1 MSDALISRSGDLKRL
16 DEEGF
21 ELEVRGGFLL
31 VHAIPYVKTDQTLAR
46 GILVCELTLNP
57 SGECTVA
64 PKDHTL
70 YFAGDTP
77 CHRDGSP
84 LLAIIHNSNR
94 ADLGDGIAVE
104 HYFSSKPEGTGRYDN
119 FYDKIVAYEGHLGR
133 PARSHDPSANARTG
147 QKLSAP
153 ADAGPFR
160 IPDTASAR
168 YGLGAVN
175 RKLAVG
181 KVAIVGLGGTGSYV
195 LDLISKTP
203 IREIHLYDGDQ
214 FLNHNVFRAP
224 GAPEPGAAKDF
235 PSKVDYFAAVYS
247 RLHRGIIAHK
257 VRVTA
262 ENVDELA
269 GFNFVFICVDKGSAR
284 RAIAVGLHRLNVPF
298 IDTGIGVGLEDDQLD
313 GCTRVSFMPAGAE
326 WAMAEKFLPFGD
338 DDEGDEDVYNKGIQ
352 IADLNALNAT
362 LAVLRWKR
370 SVGFYRDL
378 RGELN
383 SAYMVEGNMLT
394 NRTPNDSDQ

>member
-1 MSDALISRSGDLKRL
+1 MSDALISRSVDLKRL

-21 ELEVRGGFLL
+21 ELEVRGGYLL
-31 VHAIPYVKTDQTLAR
+31 VHSVPYVKTDQALAR
-46 GILVCELTLNP
+46 GVLVCALTLSP
-57 SGECTVA
+57 SGETTVA
-64 PKDHTL
+64 PADHTI

-84 LLAIIHNSNR
+84 LVAIIHNSNP
-94 ADLGDGIAVE
+94 ADLGDGIQVN

-119 FYDKIVAYEGHLGR
+119 FYDKIVTYEGHLGR

-147 QKLSAP
+147 QKLAAS
-153 ADAGPFR
+153 ADAGPFQ

-168 YGLGAVN
+168 YGLGAIN
-175 RKLAVG
+175 SKLAVG
-181 KVAIVGLGGTGSYV
+181 KVAIIGLGGTGSYV
-195 LDLISKTP
+195 LDLLSKTP
-203 IREIHLYDGDQ
+203 VREIHLYDDDH

-224 GAPEPGAAKDF
+224 GAPEPGATKDF
-235 PSKVDYFAAVYS
+235 PSKVDYFTAIYS
-247 RLHRGIIAHK
+247 RLHRGVIAHK

-262 ENVDELA
+262 ENVGELDD
-269 GFNFVFICVDKGSAR
+269 FDFVFICVDKGGAR
-284 RAIAVGLHRLNVPF
+284 RAIAAGLHRLNIPF
-298 IDTGIGVGLEDDQLD
+298 VDTGIGVGLEDDQLD
-313 GCTRVSFMPAGAE
+313 GCARVSFVPAGDDWTRVE
-326 WAMAEKFLPFGD
+326 RFLPFGD

-370 SVGFYRDL
+370 SVSFYRDH

-383 SAYMVEGNMLT
+383 SVYMVEGNLLT
-394 NRTPNDSDQ
+394 NRTSNDPDQ

>member
-1 MSDALISRSGDLKRL
+1 MSAALISRSPDLKQL

-31 VHAIPYVKTDQTLAR
+31 VHAVPYVKADQTLAR

-70 YFAGDTP
+70 YFAGTTP

-84 LLAIIHNSNR
+84 LVAVIHNSNR
-94 ADLGDGIAVE
+94 ADLGDGILVD

-147 QKLSAP
+147 QKLA
-153 ADAGPFR
+153 ATTDAGPFLIR
-160 IPDTASAR
+160 DTASAR
-168 YGLGAVN
+168 YRLGAVN
-175 RKLAVG
+175 RKLAVS
-181 KVAIVGLGGTGSYV
+181 KVAIIGLGGTGSYL
-195 LDLISKTP
+195 LDLISKAP
-203 IREIHLYDGDQ
+203 VGEIHLYDDDQ

-224 GAPEPGAAKDF
+224 GVPEPGSTKDF
-235 PSKVDYFAAVYS
+235 PSKVDYFAAIYG
-247 RLHRGIIAHK
+247 RLHRGVIAHPVK
-257 VRVTA
+257 VTA
-262 ENVDELA
+262 ENVDELN
-269 GFNFVFICVDKGSAR
+269 GFDFVFVCVDKGCAR
-284 RAIAVGLHRLNVPF
+284 RAIAAGLYRLNVPF
-298 IDTGIGVGLEDDQLD
+298 IDTGIGVGLEEDQLD
-313 GCTRVSFMPAGAE
+313 GCARVSFMPADGDWTIAE
-326 WAMAEKFLPFGD
+326 RYLPFGD
-338 DDEGDEDVYNKGIQ
+338 DDDGEEDVYNKGIQ

-370 SVGFYRDL
+370 FVSFYRDL

-394 NRTPNDSDQ
+394 NRTPVAPDQ

>member
-1 MSDALISRSGDLKRL
+1 MSDALISRSPDLKRL

-21 ELEVRGGFLL
+21 ELEIRGGFLL
-31 VHAIPYVKTDQTLAR
+31 VHAVPYVKTDRTLAR
-46 GILVCELTLNP
+46 GILVCELTLSP

-64 PKDHTL
+64 PRDHTI

-84 LLAIIHNSNR
+84 LLAIINNSNR
-94 ADLGDGIAVE
+94 TDFGNDIVVH

-147 QKLSAP
+147 QKLSASTE
-153 ADAGPFR
+153 ASPFM

-168 YGLGAVN
+168 YGLGAIN
-175 RKLAVG
+175 RKLELRR
-181 KVAIVGLGGTGSYV
+181 VAIIGLGGTGSYV
-195 LDLISKTP
+195 LDLVSKTP
-203 IREIHLYDGDQ
+203 VQEIHLYDGDQ

-224 GAPEPGAAKDF
+224 GTPELGATKEF
-235 PSKVDYFAAVYS
+235 PSKVEYFAKIYS
-247 RLHRGIIAHK
+247 RLHPGLIAHNVK
-257 VRVTA
+257 VTS
-262 ENVDELA
+262 ENVDELK
-269 GFNFVFICVDKGSAR
+269 GFDFAFICVDRGSAR
-284 RAIAVGLHRLNVPF
+284 RAIAGGLHRLNVPF
-298 IDTGIGVGLEDDQLD
+298 IDTGIGVGLENDQLD
-313 GCTRVSFMPAGAE
+313 GCTRVSFTPAGADWTTTE
-326 WAMAEKFLPFGD
+326 QYLPFGD
-338 DDEGDEDVYNKGIQ
+338 DDEGEDDVYNKGIQ

-394 NRTPNDSDQ
+394 NRNTNATG